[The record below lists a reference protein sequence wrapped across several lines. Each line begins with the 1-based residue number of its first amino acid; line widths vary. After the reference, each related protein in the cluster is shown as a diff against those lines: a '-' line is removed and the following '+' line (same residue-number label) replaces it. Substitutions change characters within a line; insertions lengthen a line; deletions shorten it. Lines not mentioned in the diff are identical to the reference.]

1 MSDLTFFQLNECIS
15 EAARNLAGRKS
26 VLRAVT
32 ISQADVAAAESFQ
45 ALLYDVKRQV

>member
-32 ISQADVAAAESFQ
+32 ISQADAAAAESFQ